1 MGVGW
6 IVGCCRKGGYD
17 SGCWGSQRCPR
28 LCRRGGPS
36 PWPRRGLSACL
47 LDEDGAVV
55 VEEDSIED
63 GHTEGEGREG
73 DQRRRAAQAEAVG
86 RRRGRR
92 SCFGLNH
99 RAPCPCCS

>member
-47 LDEDGAVV
+47 LDEDVV

-63 GHTEGEGREG
+63 GRTEGEGSEG